1 MYYDKPWRKVNFF
14 SGWLLTF
21 HGAQEAEIPM
31 FYTHKNIWLTS
42 TDCQIYTATPVNLA
56 SSAVARFT
64 RCLADVGD
72 WMTISRLR
80 LNPAKTQVL
89 WLGSKFQIERVD
101 IRQVPALSSA
111 VHVIDIAR
119 DLGVTIDS
127 RLTMADQVAVTCQSA
142 YFQLITRS
150 LFRCLK
156 SSCTGVH
163 HVPVGLQ

>member
-1 MYYDKPWRKVNFF
+1 ME
-14 SGWLLTF
+14 SHGLTL
-21 HGAQEAEIPM
+21 HQ
-31 FYTHKNIWLTS
+31 YVD
-42 TDCQIYTATPVNLA
+42 DCQIYTATPVNLA

-64 RCLADVGD
+64 HCLADVGD
-72 WMTISRLR
+72 WVTTSRLR

-89 WLGSKFQIERVD
+89 GLRSKFQIEWVD
-101 IRQVPALSSA
+101 IRQVPVLSSA
-111 VHVIDIAR
+111 VHVIVDTAR